1 MTLSQK
7 QRPSAPSVRNQLR
20 SPAVSPR
27 LAHALGVRV
36 LGGRAG
42 GAHTT
47 RHLFDS
53 HVPATDDDATD
64 LSVSLSLSSR
74 TGWFIIVV
82 AFIIITPR
90 TTTPGT
96 MPCFASGDSSLSGQ
110 ITEELMDG
118 MRRKIAGGLLDAAD
132 TSGEERVSVSDASG
146 DGSHVTIEV
155 VSKAFEGKTS
165 VQRQRLVY
173 KAIWEELQEAVHAVD
188 AMICKT
194 PQEVKE

>member
-7 QRPSAPSVRNQLR
+7 QRPSAPSVRSQLR

-74 TGWFIIVV
+74 TGWFIITIV
-82 AFIIITPR
+82 IIITNDH
-90 TTTPGT
+90 TTGT

-188 AMICKT
+188 AMTCKT

>member
-1 MTLSQK
+1 
-7 QRPSAPSVRNQLR
+7 
-20 SPAVSPR
+20 
-27 LAHALGVRV
+27 
-36 LGGRAG
+36 
-42 GAHTT
+42 
-47 RHLFDS
+47 
-53 HVPATDDDATD
+53 
-64 LSVSLSLSSR
+64 
-74 TGWFIIVV
+74 
-82 AFIIITPR
+82 
-90 TTTPGT
+90 